1 MIMELKVIDQENIH
15 YLVRNLEDF
24 EKDKAIRSGLRSA
37 ASVSCVREKPISVQ
51 ECVKVERLQEIWKA
65 LLLRE

>member
-24 EKDKAIRSGLRSA
+24 EKQ
-37 ASVSCVREKPISVQ
+37 SVVD
-51 ECVKVERLQEIWKA
+51 
-65 LLLRE
+65 